1 MPAAQLQHVVP
12 VVHYR
17 HVLEIGIMKTL
28 IGLSL
33 AVSALLAPA
42 LSFAQATNAP
52 LTRAQ
57 VYADLVR
64 VEQAG
69 YNPSASD
76 DSTYPADIQS
86 AEAKVAAQSL
96 AQADNQANTPADTQA
111 NTATVNTPAVEATS
125 VGAAT
130 EGTSASGMRD
140 SMRESMKGRMG
151 NASCVGPVSFC
162 STYFGG

>member
-96 AQADNQANTPADTQA
+96 APADTQA

-151 NASCVGPVSFC
+151 NATCVGPVSFC